1 MKLYREKIYDEIIES
16 YDSGSLAPSLLF
28 SGPAYSGRLSMAMD
42 LAKHIGLED
51 IVFFPSRDLSLEIE
65 AAYNLVKEKY
75 SSRFIGFFSSRIKLL
90 LLQYHPSLLSL
101 GAEGA
106 KDKLFSQAADISEM
120 LYVLSSLNAEE
131 DRDKIEKLINDIYT
145 LAKRPDIIYKG
156 KKRGSITV
164 DDVRCVQNYLATK
177 SGKCMV
183 IIENIEDSTDS
194 ARNALLKT
202 LEEPFADSYFVLI
215 SSNSLRILN
224 TILSRVRKYSFS
236 PLNGDL
242 LNDYLKHEFLCE
254 KEYESYGDFLF
265 EQSTEKEIRESII
278 SAANRYESAIVNGR
292 MPSVDELD
300 EIYSSLDKRTSYF
313 ISLVLKALRRDFLT
327 GSLKAKKAFSIL
339 KAIDDAS
346 LSNAVYNQNI
356 KSAFDLALR
365 EAMSV
370 D

>member
-1 MKLYREKIYDEIIES
+1 MSTKNKFLVVVDMQQDFLTSILGNEYTKAIVPNVVKLVNE
-16 YDSGSLAPSLLF
+16 F
-28 SGPAYSGRLSMAMD
+28 
-42 LAKHIGLED
+42 
-51 IVFFPSRDLSLEIE
+51 
-65 AAYNLVKEKY
+65 
-75 SSRFIGFFSSRIKLL
+75 
-90 LLQYHPSLLSL
+90 
-101 GAEGA
+101 
-106 KDKLFSQAADISEM
+106 
-120 LYVLSSLNAEE
+120 
-131 DRDKIEKLINDIYT
+131 
-145 LAKRPDIIYKG
+145 
-156 KKRGSITV
+156 V
-164 DDVRCVQNYLATK
+164 DDNLPVIFTLDTHSDTTYTQTREGRYLPIPHCLYGTEGWNLIPELKKFVDNVRVGELSK
-177 SGKCMV
+177 V
-183 IIENIEDSTDS
+183 DSFGFW
-194 ARNALLKT
+194 N
-202 LEEPFADSYFVLI
+202 
-215 SSNSLRILN
+215 
-224 TILSRVRKYSFS
+224 
-236 PLNGDL
+236 

-278 SAANRYESAIVNGR
+278 SAANRYESAIKDGR

-327 GSLKAKKAFSIL
+327 GSLKAKKAISIL